1 MFSRRG
7 KVSWLRLVGEV
18 LLLVILGGLIVSVA
32 GSSQEIQVAVYAMD
46 DDVLFFWDPSNIYS
60 NEGFWIVPNVY
71 EALLTYDYQ
80 TGEVKP
86 WLATHYE
93 KSADGLTWTF
103 ELRRGVKFHTG
114 KEMDAAAVKACIE
127 RTIEGG
133 MGGSYN
139 LPSMQID
146 VASKYTVVFHLE
158 NPASLD
164 LLAATSVTS
173 GMLIFDPEPAHD
185 WYKEGNDSGTGP
197 YMVESHKGVEEVI
210 LTRFNDYWR
219 GWEGKHFDKVAIKKV
234 TEISTRIM
242 MVEGGTADFATGLPP
257 TEAKRLE
264 GNPDVDIIPVDSW
277 HNMLVMF
284 NTQKGVLK
292 SRLVRH
298 ALAYAIPYEKVIEAL
313 GGYGRQSRGIV
324 PHTLWGY
331 SDRVMQYKYS
341 LVTAKELLKAAGYP
355 DGGFTLGILYLTGS
369 EEERKLA
376 ELWKAELAQ
385 LGINLETKAVTW
397 GIMVSTATHE
407 DPSKRHDICLFHW
420 WPDYADPASFFEGMF
435 VTGGIDNFAYYSNP
449 VFDDLVKAAKRI
461 SGIDREAAADLYAEA
476 QNLLMADIPGE
487 AYLDIKMLQIKRAS
501 LKGYV
506 PIPLMPQLVLWY
518 NCYREE

>member
-1 MFSRRG
+1 MFRERG
-7 KVSWLRLVGEV
+7 KVTWLRLLGEISLLV
-18 LLLVILGGLIVSVA
+18 LLGVLIVSVV
-32 GSSQEIQVAVYAMD
+32 GFSQEIQVGVYAME

-60 NEGFWIVPNVY
+60 NELYWIVPNVY
-71 EALLTYDYQ
+71 EPLLMYDFQ

-114 KEMDAAAVKACIE
+114 KEMDATAVKACIE

-146 VASKYTVVFHLE
+146 VASKYTVVFHLKK
-158 NPASLD
+158 PAPLD
-164 LLAATSVTS
+164 LLATAETS

-197 YMVESHKGVEEVI
+197 YMIESHKGVEEVI

-219 GWEGKHFDKVAIKKV
+219 GWEGKHFDKVAIEKV
-234 TEISTRIM
+234 KEVSTRIM
-242 MVEGGTADFATGLPP
+242 MVEGGAADFATSIPP
-257 TEAKRLE
+257 AEVRRLE

-277 HNMLVMF
+277 HNMLVLF

-292 SRLVRH
+292 SRLVRC
-298 ALAYAIPYEKVIEAL
+298 ALAYTIPYEKVIEAL
-313 GGYGRQSRGIV
+313 DGYGRQSRGIV
-324 PHTLWGY
+324 PRTLWGY
-331 SDRVMQYKYS
+331 SDRVMQYKCS

-355 DGGFTLGILYLTGS
+355 DGGFTLELLYLTGS

-376 ELWKAELAQ
+376 ELWKAELVQ
-385 LGINLETKAVTW
+385 LGINLNTKALTW
-397 GIMVSTATHE
+397 GTMVNTATNE

-420 WPDYADPASFFEGMF
+420 WPDYADPASYFEGMF
-435 VTGGIDNFAYYSNP
+435 VTGGVDNFTYYSNP
-449 VFDDLVKAAKRI
+449 VFDDLVKAAERI
-461 SGIDREAAADLYAEA
+461 SAIDREAAADLYAEA
-476 QNLLMADIPGE
+476 QNLLMADIPGV
-487 AYLDIKMLQIKRAS
+487 AYLDIKWIQIKRAS
-501 LKGYV
+501 LKGHV
-506 PIPLMPQLVLWY
+506 STPMMPQCVLWY
-518 NCYREE
+518 NCYRQE